1 MSLYFMIISFV
12 LGSVFGSFYN
22 VCIYRIPENLSVCNP
37 PSHCYNCNTRLKPID
52 LVPILSWLFIG
63 GKCRYCKNS
72 ISPRYALIEFL
83 TGVLFTLVY
92 LKFGYRVIT
101 VYYMIFISLL
111 IIITFIDID
120 HYIIP
125 DKLILIGVIVSLVA
139 NGLGF
144 GIDFFDGLRGA
155 LFTGGSMFIVIWII
169 EFFIKREVMGGGD
182 IKLYTMVGLFLGSKL
197 SLLTI
202 LFSIY
207 IGAFYGIFI
216 ILYNKIRNKNYNSM
230 IPFGPFISIASIV
243 LLFYGNQIIKFYINI
258 FL

>member
-101 VYYMIFISLL
+101 VYYMVFISLL
-111 IIITFIDID
+111 IIISFIDID

-125 DKLILIGVIVSLVA
+125 DKLILIGVIVSLAA

-144 GIDFFDGLRGA
+144 GIDFFYGLRGA

-182 IKLYTMVGLFLGSKL
+182 
-197 SLLTI
+197 
-202 LFSIY
+202 
-207 IGAFYGIFI
+207 
-216 ILYNKIRNKNYNSM
+216 
-230 IPFGPFISIASIV
+230 
-243 LLFYGNQIIKFYINI
+243 
-258 FL
+258 